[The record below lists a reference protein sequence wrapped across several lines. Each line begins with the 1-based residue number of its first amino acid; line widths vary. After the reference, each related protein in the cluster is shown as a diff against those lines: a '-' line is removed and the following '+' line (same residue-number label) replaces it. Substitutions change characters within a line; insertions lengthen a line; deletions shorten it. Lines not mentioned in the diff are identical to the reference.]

1 MKIEE
6 NVMNKYEILEEKL
19 TNRSKILGTTLS
31 MINSPLL
38 VEKMNREELNFILF
52 DAEHGVYNN
61 ENVMQSLQVC
71 RLMGLPAFVRVAD
84 SEYHLIAR
92 AIYMGADGIMLPRTE
107 TLEQIQ
113 TAVSG
118 LRFPETGKMGCGGHG
133 QFRPGEGFA
142 EFGKSRHLFIQIES
156 QKGIDNLPKMLET
169 YGDEIAAVIVGPYDM
184 SVMLGTPYQI
194 RSDVMK
200 IAVQKVFDICRQYN
214 KSCGIFCDDEVLA
227 KTYREMGAN
236 VLWAC
241 TDVNFFMRGYNQ
253 VFDALEGME

>member
-1 MKIEE
+1 
-6 NVMNKYEILEEKL
+6 MNKYEILEEKL
-19 TNRSKILGTTLS
+19 KKRSKILGTTMSLV
-31 MINSPLL
+31 NSPLL

-52 DAEHGVYNN
+52 DSEHGVFNN
-61 ENVMQSLQVC
+61 ENAIHALQVC
-71 RLMGLPAFVRVAD
+71 RLMGLPAFIRVAD

-92 AIYMGADGIMLPRTE
+92 AIYMGADGVMLPRTE
-107 TLEQIQ
+107 TLEQIE
-113 TAVSG
+113 TAISG

-133 QFRPGEGFA
+133 QFRPGESFV

-156 QKGIDNLPKMLET
+156 REGIDNLPQMLET

-184 SVMLGTPYQI
+184 SVMLGTSYQI
-194 RSDVMK
+194 CSDVMK
-200 IAVQKVFDICRQYN
+200 LAVQEVFDICARYN

-227 KTYREMGAN
+227 KAYREMGAN

-241 TDVNFFMRGYNQ
+241 TDINFFMRGYNQ

>member
-1 MKIEE
+1 M
-6 NVMNKYEILEEKL
+6 
-19 TNRSKILGTTLS
+19 
-31 MINSPLL
+31 
-38 VEKMNREELNFILF
+38 
-52 DAEHGVYNN
+52 
-61 ENVMQSLQVC
+61 
-71 RLMGLPAFVRVAD
+71 RVAD

-113 TAVSG
+113 TAISG
-118 LRFPETGKMGCGGHG
+118 LRFPQTGKMGCGGHA
-133 QFRPGEGFA
+133 QFRPGESFA
-142 EFGKSRHLFIQIES
+142 DFGKSRHLFIQIES

-200 IAVQKVFDICRQYN
+200 VAVQNVCDICAQYN
-214 KSCGIFCDDEVLA
+214 KSCGIFCDDAVLA
-227 KTYREMGAN
+227 KAYREMGAN

-241 TDVNFFMRGYNQ
+241 TDMNFFMRGYNQ
-253 VFDALEGME
+253 VFDVLGEME